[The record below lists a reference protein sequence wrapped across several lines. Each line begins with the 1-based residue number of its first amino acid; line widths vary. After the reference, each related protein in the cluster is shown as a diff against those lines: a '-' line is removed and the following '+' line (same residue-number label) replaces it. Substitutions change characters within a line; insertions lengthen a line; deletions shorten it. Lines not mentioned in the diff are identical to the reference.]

1 MLNAPGLKD
10 KTNFHKRFRIVLGYL
25 MCRYHVKCLPIY
37 GVFSA
42 SIFPVNVMVA
52 YNFAYNFAGK
62 IEIEREKTPYTSEYI
77 LRIPRLCGI
86 YYENINLFV
95 NSPFKGL

>member
-1 MLNAPGLKD
+1 
-10 KTNFHKRFRIVLGYL
+10 
-25 MCRYHVKCLPIY
+25 
-37 GVFSA
+37 
-42 SIFPVNVMVA
+42 MVA

-86 YYENINLFV
+86 YYGNFNLFV
-95 NSPFKGL
+95 NSPFKAFNSVYMDSEDGKTTT